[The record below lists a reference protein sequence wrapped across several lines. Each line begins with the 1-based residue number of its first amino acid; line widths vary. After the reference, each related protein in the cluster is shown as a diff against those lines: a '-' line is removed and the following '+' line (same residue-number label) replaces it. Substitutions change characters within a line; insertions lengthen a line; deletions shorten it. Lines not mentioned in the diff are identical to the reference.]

1 MPTGYSF
8 FFPKLTI
15 ILNQNILPF
24 EKNEVNK
31 INNVLFKIKIVILK
45 YLNIYSINKAS
56 GNIFLS
62 KHAYFLI
69 KKHCTKIKN
78 YKIISH
84 GIDKIFLNV
93 KKKNF
98 STYNKDKT
106 FRLLYVSS
114 FYEYKNHI
122 KLIKVI
128 NELINEGFNI
138 SLTMVGRQNR
148 YFSRHILPFCKSIEN
163 NENFQFIN
171 FIPMNEMPNIYPSY
185 NLFVFPS
192 TCENLPNI
200 LLEAIA
206 SGIPIISSNYGPMR
220 DIIKNP
226 DQLFDPNNHNDLKC
240 KIIKILNLKNFNDI
254 LIKLDLEKKYSWD
267 ITSIKTMSY
276 FESLL

>member
-1 MPTGYSF
+1 
-8 FFPKLTI
+8 
-15 ILNQNILPF
+15 
-24 EKNEVNK
+24 
-31 INNVLFKIKIVILK
+31 
-45 YLNIYSINKAS
+45 
-56 GNIFLS
+56 
-62 KHAYFLI
+62 
-69 KKHCTKIKN
+69 
-78 YKIISH
+78 
-84 GIDKIFLNV
+84 
-93 KKKNF
+93 
-98 STYNKDKT
+98 
-106 FRLLYVSS
+106 
-114 FYEYKNHI
+114 
-122 KLIKVI
+122 
-128 NELINEGFNI
+128 
-138 SLTMVGRQNR
+138 
-148 YFSRHILPFCKSIEN
+148 
-163 NENFQFIN
+163 
-171 FIPMNEMPNIYPSY
+171 MNEMPNIYPSY